1 MPIYKKHFILGE
13 AEDFYA
19 NSDLDAKIIGRTD
32 PGCNSVKR
40 WDNGAVIYNVFT
52 DTFGDIMEARIKKRR
67 KGEGKSYI
75 SNLTI

>member
-19 NSDLDAKIIGRTD
+19 NNDLDAKIIGRTD
-32 PGCNSVKR
+32 PGCNLVKR

-52 DTFGDIMEARIKKRR
+52 DTFGGIMEAPTKKRR
-67 KGEGKSYI
+67 KKEEKSYI
-75 SNLTI
+75 ANLTI